1 MRLLEDL
8 EGTVDHLDSPF
19 QAHLMREDI
28 QRIKKLVLLAEE
40 ASTFEEFKKAGFIL
54 GWTQNNL
61 RTTELAGTLKPF
73 LFVFYSAVRDGSSDR
88 SEAEVKQAWVSFNK
102 DRLNKLVG
110 CL

>member
-1 MRLLEDL
+1 MKLLEEL
-8 EGTVDHLDSPF
+8 EVTVDTLDSVF

-28 QRIKKLVLLAEE
+28 QRIKKLVLLAEK
-40 ASTFEEFKKAGFIL
+40 SSSFEDFEKAGFFL
-54 GWTQNNL
+54 GWTQNDF

-73 LFVFYSAVRDGSSDR
+73 LSVFYAAVQDENSAC
-88 SEAEVKQAWVSFNK
+88 SEADVKQAWVSFNK